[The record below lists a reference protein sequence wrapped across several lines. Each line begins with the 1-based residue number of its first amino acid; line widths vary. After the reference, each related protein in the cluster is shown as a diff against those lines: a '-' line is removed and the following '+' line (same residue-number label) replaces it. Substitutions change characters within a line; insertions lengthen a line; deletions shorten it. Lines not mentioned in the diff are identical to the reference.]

1 MNTIAAD
8 GSPKGARAFPAG
20 FLWGVG
26 TSAYQIEGATDEDG
40 RGPSVWDT
48 FARTPGKIRGGDTG
62 DIACGSY
69 HRLDQ
74 DLELLAGLGA
84 SAYRFSI
91 AWPRIQPSGSGRPN
105 QPGLD
110 YYRALVH
117 GLRERGIK
125 PLVTL
130 YHWDLPQAL
139 EDEGGW
145 ANRDTAQ
152 RFAEY
157 AAIVAT
163 ALGDAVALW
172 TTVSEPQVIA
182 DQGYRLGTHAPGH
195 ADDALAAAAT
205 HHLLLAHGLALPA
218 LRTVLPAGTPVG
230 LTLDLDPVR
239 AADEEARS
247 AAEIADV
254 ELNRIF
260 LEPVLH
266 GSYPALA
273 RPEML
278 PPDAIVQAG
287 DMDLISAAI
296 DFLGVNYYRPTYVR
310 LTDWANLRGDELP
323 LAGHPGIATY
333 IPAGTSRTPMD
344 WLIEP
349 DGLYDQLKSLAA
361 EAPSLTLYVTENGCA
376 ASDYINPGGEVNDFE
391 RVEYLY
397 AHFDAAWRA
406 IQDGVKLAGYFVWS
420 LMDNFE
426 WAWGY
431 QQRFGLVYVDFA
443 TQRRLPKRSAR
454 FFAQVAAANA
464 LPPLE
469 TVITASDVAPDS
481 PRLAAVG
488 VPD

>member
-8 GSPKGARAFPAG
+8 GSPTGARTFPAG
-20 FLWGVG
+20 FLWGVA
-26 TSAYQIEGATDEDG
+26 TSAYQIEGATTQDG

-48 FARTPGKIRGGDTG
+48 FTHTPGMIRGGDTG
-62 DIACGSY
+62 DVACDSY
-69 HRLDQ
+69 HRLGE
-74 DLELLAGLGA
+74 DLELLATLGA

-91 AWPRIQPSGSGRPN
+91 AWPRIQPSGRGRPN

-110 YYRALVH
+110 YYRSLVD
-117 GLRERGIK
+117 GLGERGIK

-139 EDEGGW
+139 EDGGGW
-145 ANRDTAQ
+145 AERDTAL

-157 AAIVAT
+157 AAIVAA
-163 ALGDAVALW
+163 ALGDRVALW
-172 TTVSEPQVIA
+172 TTVSEPQVVA
-182 DQGYRLGTHAPGH
+182 NQGYRLGIHAPGH
-195 ADDALAAAAT
+195 ADDVLAAAAT

-218 LRTVLPAGTPVG
+218 LRDALPAGTPVG
-230 LTLDLDPVR
+230 LTLDLHPIR
-239 AADEEARS
+239 AADEQARG
-247 AAEIADV
+247 ATGIADA
-254 ELNRIF
+254 EQNRIF
-260 LEPVLH
+260 LDPILH

-273 RPEML
+273 RPELL
-278 PPDAIVQAG
+278 PADAIVASG
-287 DMDLISAAI
+287 DMELISAAI

-310 LTDWANLRGDELP
+310 LADWTQLRSDETR
-323 LAGHPGIATY
+323 LAGHPGIVTY

-349 DGLYDQLKSLAA
+349 EGLYDQLKALAA
-361 EAPSLTLYVTENGCA
+361 EAPALTLYVTENGCA
-376 ASDYINPGGEVNDFE
+376 AGDYINPDGEVNDFE
-391 RVEYLY
+391 RIEYLH

-443 TQRRLPKRSAR
+443 TQRRLPKRSAA
-454 FFAQVAAANA
+454 FFGEVASTNA
-464 LPPLE
+464 LPPRE
-469 TVITASDVAPDS
+469 TVISASDVAPNS
-481 PRLAAVG
+481 PRLVAVG
-488 VPD
+488 LTG